1 MVLAYIKFIKRG
13 IICILGLV
21 TYTFCAAFFAEYD
34 YTIRKYHIRQYM
46 YNNLEKVCR

>member
-21 TYTFCAAFFAEYD
+21 TYTFCAAFLRNM
-34 YTIRKYHIRQYM
+34 IIQSV
-46 YNNLEKVCR
+46 NIILGNICIII